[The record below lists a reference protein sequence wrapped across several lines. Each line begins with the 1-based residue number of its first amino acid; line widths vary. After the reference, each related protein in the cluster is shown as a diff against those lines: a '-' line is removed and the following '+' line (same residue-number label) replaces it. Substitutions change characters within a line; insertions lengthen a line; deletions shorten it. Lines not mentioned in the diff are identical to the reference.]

1 MKKKVVFNPAT
12 LTFES
17 VEVSPGLRR
26 LAIAGIIC
34 AAVAMVVFYLWL
46 FVSVLGITRP
56 RTASLKSS
64 HLMWES
70 KVNLLKR
77 EIDSYERTL
86 SAIEERDDD
95 VYRTIY
101 GLNIVPS
108 GAFRPGNGSDG
119 LFEGVEDADPE
130 LKRLAYRIENM
141 EKRSV
146 GRSKTLDE
154 VAAVSRE
161 AGDMISCI
169 PAVPPI
175 LPQKG
180 TYTMS
185 SGFGYRRDPVYGGG
199 AFHSGQDL
207 ATKRGSPVYATGDGV
222 VESTTFQFRG
232 YGNMIVINHGYGYK
246 TLYAHLNTIEV
257 QEGMKVQRGEEI
269 GTVGSTG
276 KSTGPHLHYE
286 VRYRDKP
293 ISPRSFFDM
302 DMPVNEYK
310 VMVKQREEE
319 SPRGKTSSTSEL
331 IRKRNN
337 GR

>member
-34 AAVAMVVFYLWL
+34 AALAMVVFYLWL

-101 GLNIVPS
+101 GLNNVPS
-108 GAFRPGNGSDG
+108 GAFRSGNGSDG
-119 LFEGVEDADPE
+119 LFEGVKGVDPE
-130 LKRLAYRIENM
+130 LKRLAYRIEDL

-154 VAAVSRE
+154 VASVSRE

-185 SGFGYRRDPVYGGG
+185 SGFGYRRDPVYGGN
-199 AFHSGQDL
+199 AFHSGQDF
-207 ATKRGSPVYATGDGV
+207 ATKKGTPVYATGDGV

-286 VRYRDKP
+286 VRYKDRP
-293 ISPRSFFDM
+293 VSPRSFFDM

-310 VMVKQREEE
+310 AMVKQREEE

-331 IRKRNN
+331 IRKRSN